1 MSNADDILR
10 LWVLQE
16 EQVVTYRKLSREL
29 KVHVNIAKQ
38 VMLDFYE
45 TNKSNCHATF
55 LVTGTKRL
63 SVDFI
68 CGGSESTELFMKLV
82 PVTELA
88 SAQQGLDNAAS
99 HIYSIEHHATNGKH
113 VLAMANIS
121 AGPIRDMAEYSAVG
135 SSVTR
140 VSVSSVSH
148 APVVQSEPPRAAKVE
163 KVVSSPAASV
173 DSSTDK
179 QNQQAEGPS
188 AKPPVKVKDAKSF
201 FGKQISKVAHGNKP
215 DTSSAAKA
223 ASAPVK
229 LEPKIPVE
237 SQQTD
242 SDVDMDNVEEV
253 QPASKRRVEDM
264 FDDDDFDDFEDIV
277 SASESRANQETQ
289 GTVTTASREAS
300 DVEMSDS
307 ESRDAKASSQDM
319 QVVDSQ
325 PGDSRRVRKRRK
337 VSKVKHT
344 KNKRGMLVTQTVEE
358 WESYSESEP
367 EPVSRATPAKR
378 QSAGDSD
385 TKKASGKSKSAVPQ
399 RSILTFFGKK

>member
-45 TNKSNCHATF
+45 ANKSSCHATF
-55 LVTGTKRL
+55 LVTGTKKP
-63 SVDFI
+63 SVDFN
-68 CGGSESTELFMKLV
+68 CGSSELTELSMKLV

-121 AGPIRDMAEYSAVG
+121 AGPIRDMAELSAVG

-140 VSVSSVSH
+140 VSVSSVSR
-148 APVVQSEPPRAAKVE
+148 APAVQPETPRAAKIE
-163 KVVSSPAASV
+163 KAVSSPAASV
-173 DSSTDK
+173 DSSADK
-179 QNQQAEGPS
+179 QDQQAEAPS
-188 AKPPVKVKDAKSF
+188 AKPPVKAKDAKSF
-201 FGKQISKVAHGNKP
+201 FGKQISKSAHADKP
-215 DTSSAAKA
+215 SGSSAARA
-223 ASAPVK
+223 AGAPVK
-229 LEPKIPVE
+229 VEPKIAVE
-237 SQQTD
+237 SQTD
-242 SDVDMDNVEEV
+242 SDVDMDNVEGV

-264 FDDDDFDDFEDIV
+264 FDDDDFDGFDDVV
-277 SASESRANQETQ
+277 SAPESRANQETQ

-307 ESRDAKASSQDM
+307 ESRDVKASSQDM

-325 PGDSRRVRKRRK
+325 PGDGHRVRKRRK

-344 KNKRGMLVTQTVEE
+344 KNKRGMLVTQAVEE

-367 EPVSRATPAKR
+367 EPVSRAAPVKR

-385 TKKASGKSKSAVPQ
+385 TKKAPGKSKSAVPQ